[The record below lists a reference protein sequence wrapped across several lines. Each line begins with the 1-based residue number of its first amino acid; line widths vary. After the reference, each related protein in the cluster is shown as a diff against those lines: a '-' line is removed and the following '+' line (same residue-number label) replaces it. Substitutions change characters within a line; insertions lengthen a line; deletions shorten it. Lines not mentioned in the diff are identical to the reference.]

1 MVGHA
6 LGARFIGCSIGAAQC
21 VCQLFA
27 RRRGFNVRRAER
39 GFERG
44 GRAIVPRPRVG
55 VIVNTLVTDPV
66 GEWHPTAIAQF
77 LCGCLTLRREG
88 FVWRMIAAGHLTHRI
103 PARMRG
109 RPIAFPGITGGD
121 VFYVDGDAS
130 LSADEGLIGGV
141 WVDVA
146 RHVRS
151 PGSRL
156 HRVHGVHEI
165 GSHEPS
171 VRGPTTGMR
180 TTNMRTHTNM

>member
-1 MVGHA
+1 M
-6 LGARFIGCSIGAAQC
+6 
-21 VCQLFA
+21 
-27 RRRGFNVRRAER
+27 
-39 GFERG
+39 
-44 GRAIVPRPRVG
+44 PRERVG
-55 VIVNTLVTDPV
+55 VVVNALETDPV

-77 LCGCLTLRREG
+77 LCGCRTLRREG
-88 FVWRMIAAGHLTHRI
+88 FVWVWGMIAAAHLTHRI
-103 PARMRG
+103 PACMRG
-109 RPIAFPGITGGD
+109 RPIALMGITGGD

-130 LSADEGLIGGV
+130 LFADEGLIGV
-141 WVDVA
+141 VRVDVA

-165 GSHEPS
+165 GSHKPS